1 MSIAEVPIRFR
12 PMVTEDLIHAHELS
26 RAVGWPHRLQDWQW
40 IHQVSQGIVAE
51 NAHGILGTALCCLQG
66 DYISLGLV
74 IVDVRRQGLVDQVL
88 NDASPR
94 TPLLVATPQR
104 APLYASQGFITYE
117 HIHQHQTA
125 SAPALPH
132 HELPVGHTLHEITS
146 QHFHQL
152 SELASSATGMNRGLV
167 LAALLKISQYVI
179 GMERDRQQVGFALL
193 RPFGRGLAIGPAVA
207 ESAEQAKVLIVALLS
222 RVAGQ
227 FVRLDVTHSSGLS
240 NWSTDIGI
248 PQMDKVAQMVKGSPP
263 IPLGN
268 ALQMALANKPCA
280 NSVSVLPDRIRGD
293 QAD

>member
-12 PMVTEDLIHAHELS
+12 PMVTKDLIHAHELS

-40 IHQVSQGIVAE
+40 IHHVSQGIVAE
-51 NAHGILGTALCCLQG
+51 DAHGILGTALCCLQG
-66 DYISLGLV
+66 DYVSLGLV
-74 IVDVRRQGLVDQVL
+74 IVDVRRQGQGLGRKLVDQVL
-88 NDASPR
+88 NHTSPR
-94 TPLLVATPQR
+94 TPLLVATPQG

-146 QHFHQL
+146 QHFPQL
-152 SELASSATGMNRGLV
+152 IELASSATGMNRGLV

-179 GMERDRQQVGFALL
+179 GIERDRQQAGFALL
-193 RPFGRGLAIGPAVA
+193 RPFGRGLAIGPVVA

-240 NWSTDIGI
+240 NWLTDIGI
-248 PQMDKVAQMVKGSPP
+248 PQTDKVAQMVKGSPP

-268 ALQMALANKPCA
+268 ALQMALAN
-280 NSVSVLPDRIRGD
+280 
-293 QAD
+293 QALC

>member
-40 IHQVSQGIVAE
+40 IHHVSQGIVAE
-51 NAHGILGTALCCLQG
+51 DAHGILGTALCCLQG

-74 IVDVRRQGLVDQVL
+74 IVDVRRQGQGLGRKLVDQVL
-88 NDASPR
+88 NDASPC
-94 TPLLVATPQR
+94 TPLLVATPQG

-146 QHFHQL
+146 QHFPQL
-152 SELASSATGMNRGLV
+152 IELASSATGMNRGLV

-179 GMERDRQQVGFALL
+179 GIERNRQQVGFVLL
-193 RPFGRGLAIGPAVA
+193 RPFGRGLAIGPVVA
-207 ESAEQAKVLIVALLS
+207 ESAGQAKVLIVALLS

-240 NWSTDIGI
+240 NWLTDIGI
-248 PQMDKVAQMVKGSPP
+248 PQTDKVAQMVKGNPP

-268 ALQMALANKPCA
+268 ALQMALAN
-280 NSVSVLPDRIRGD
+280 
-293 QAD
+293 QALC